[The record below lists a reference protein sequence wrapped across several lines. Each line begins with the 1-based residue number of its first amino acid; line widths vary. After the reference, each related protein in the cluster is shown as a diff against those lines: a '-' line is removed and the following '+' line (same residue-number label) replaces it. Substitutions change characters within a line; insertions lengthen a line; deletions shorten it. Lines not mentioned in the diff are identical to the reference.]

1 MKHIKLFEDFSN
13 APITYVYAIDDY
25 GNVDKKAMVG
35 THQHGNGF
43 VPNDL
48 GKSMGL
54 DPHPT
59 SIPNGTAMDT
69 ADMEMEMDN
78 DSENAADNGDGDI
91 YYSEDSIGSD
101 DI

>member
-1 MKHIKLFEDFSN
+1 MKHIKLFENFSD

-25 GNVDKKAMVG
+25 GNVNKKAMVG
-35 THQHGNGF
+35 THQHGKGF
-43 VPNDL
+43 TPNDL

-54 DPHPT
+54 ASHPT

-69 ADMEMEMDN
+69 PNMEMET
-78 DSENAADNGDGDI
+78 DSENSSDNGDGDI
-91 YYSEDSIGSD
+91 YYSEDSMGSD